1 MKHLALG
8 FALVVMATLFSLGT
22 VKAVTAYN
30 DSLSGS
36 QTASTVVDGIAIN
49 LSATGD
55 LPGMAKI
62 NLQRNGLN
70 VTGGGW
76 TMTVL
81 PQNAD
86 ASSNGR
92 GDLTGTVSGGALT
105 LNADGTLASASAL
118 QLTIQSGTGEFAG
131 VTAGT
136 GTINVST
143 SSENPSQ
150 LAGTL
155 VLSF

>member
-22 VKAVTAYN
+22 VKAVAAYN
-30 DSLSGS
+30 DSVSGS
-36 QTASTVVDGIAIN
+36 QTASTVVDAIAIN

-55 LPGMAKI
+55 LPGMTKI
-62 NLQRNGLN
+62 NLQRNGSN
-70 VTGGGW
+70 VTGGSW
-76 TMTVL
+76 KMTVL

-86 ASSNGR
+86 ASSSGR
-92 GDLTGTVSGGALT
+92 GDLTGTVTGGTLT

-118 QLTIQSGTGEFAG
+118 QLMIQSGTGEFAG

-136 GTINVST
+136 GTVNVSS

-150 LAGTL
+150 LVGTL

>member
-22 VKAVTAYN
+22 VKGVAAYN
-30 DSLSGS
+30 DSVSGS
-36 QTASTVVDGIAIN
+36 QTASTVVGAISIN

-55 LPGMAKI
+55 LPGMTKI
-62 NLQRNGLN
+62 NLQRNGSN

-86 ASSNGR
+86 ASSSGR
-92 GDLTGTVSGGALT
+92 GVLTGTVTGGTLA

-118 QLTIQSGTGEFAG
+118 QLTIQSGTGEFAS

-136 GTINVST
+136 GIVNL
-143 SSENPSQ
+143 SSSAENASQ

-155 VLSF
+155 ALSF